1 MNKHSN
7 TVLMITTGVFLLV
20 RRFVGRTPAGRA
32 NLLKAF
38 PQKTGQYRD
47 TFSSIISNVV
57 SSTASTRARRC
68 LLPVGHH
75 GHGQSTRGRAVHL
88 NFENSF
94 VPCRSAAQDVGF
106 RHRKPHSIASDARI
120 GGHTRTRKNSLDAL
134 DSFFRRE
141 KGPGRA
147 HSGHRRSERLERTH
161 ERP

>member
-1 MNKHSN
+1 MISTIATLTTIANNSKTKKKKKKKKKMTKHSN

-68 LLPVGHH
+68 FLPV
-75 GHGQSTRGRAVHL
+75 
-88 NFENSF
+88 
-94 VPCRSAAQDVGF
+94 
-106 RHRKPHSIASDARI
+106 
-120 GGHTRTRKNSLDAL
+120 
-134 DSFFRRE
+134 
-141 KGPGRA
+141 GPGRA
-147 HSGHRRSERLERTH
+147 HSGHRRSERLERTY